1 MLYDRFSS
9 QLKCDFDSRHTASTC
24 SIGVVEPELVRQEH
38 YDGPD
43 YFPNGGGGGGGDI
56 VVRGGGSGVGGGG
69 EAVTAPGDL
78 GRETPFV
85 PVASPTTERG
95 QRQSDIDANQI
106 GVSEVREGKQGSEL
120 EVV

>member
-1 MLYDRFSS
+1 MTLIH
-9 QLKCDFDSRHTASTC
+9 SRHTASTC

-43 YFPNGGGGGGGDI
+43 YFPNGGSGGGGGDI
-56 VVRGGGSGVGGGG
+56 VVRGGSGVGGGG
-69 EAVTAPGDL
+69 GGAVTAPGEL

-106 GVSEVREGKQGSEL
+106 GVSELREGKQGREI
-120 EVV
+120 VVV

>member
-1 MLYDRFSS
+1 MTLIH
-9 QLKCDFDSRHTASTC
+9 SRHTASTC

-43 YFPNGGGGGGGDI
+43 YFPNGGGGGGGGDI
-56 VVRGGGSGVGGGG
+56 DIASRGGSLGGGG
-69 EAVTAPGDL
+69 GVVTAPGEL

-106 GVSEVREGKQGSEL
+106 GVSEVREGKQ
-120 EVV
+120 

>member
-1 MLYDRFSS
+1 MTLIH
-9 QLKCDFDSRHTASTC
+9 SRHTASTC

-43 YFPNGGGGGGGDI
+43 YFPNGGGGGGGGGGDI
-56 VVRGGGSGVGGGG
+56 VVRGGSGVGGGG
-69 EAVTAPGDL
+69 GGAVTAPGEL
-78 GRETPFV
+78 GQETPFV

-106 GVSEVREGKQGSEL
+106 GVSELREGKQGREI
-120 EVV
+120 VVV

>member
-1 MLYDRFSS
+1 MTLIH
-9 QLKCDFDSRHTASTC
+9 SRHTASTC

-43 YFPNGGGGGGGDI
+43 YFPNGGGGGGG
-56 VVRGGGSGVGGGG
+56 
-69 EAVTAPGDL
+69 AVTAPGEL

-106 GVSEVREGKQGSEL
+106 GVSELREGKQGREI
-120 EVV
+120 VVV

>member
-1 MLYDRFSS
+1 MTLIH
-9 QLKCDFDSRHTASTC
+9 SRHTASTC

-43 YFPNGGGGGGGDI
+43 YFPNGGGGGGGGDIDI
-56 VVRGGGSGVGGGG
+56 VSRGGSLGGGG
-69 EAVTAPGDL
+69 GVVTAPGEL

-106 GVSEVREGKQGSEL
+106 GVSEVREGKQ
-120 EVV
+120 